1 MTLPPEFRDVAAQVR
16 NWGRWGEDDQ
26 RGTLNF
32 ITDEVVV
39 AAMACV
45 TRGARFPLALPLS
58 PEGPQAGLIPGR
70 ENPVREMIAVN
81 EAMFG
86 IDARDYAASDDKV
99 SMGLQAATH
108 WDSLVH
114 VSYDDRVYG
123 GRPASVVTEDGAGE
137 CGMENVGPL
146 VTRGVLLDIPAALE
160 VERLEPGHG
169 VTPDDLDAACA
180 NGRVTVRAGD
190 AVLVRTGQI
199 QHLHAGERIDYAFPS
214 PGLTMAC
221 ALWFHER
228 DVAAVATDTITME
241 VFPGEIE
248 GLFLPIHLL
257 HLVEMGMLQGQNWD
271 LEALAADCANDG
283 VHEFLLTATPEP
295 FVGALGA
302 PVAPVAVK

>member
-1 MTLPPEFRDVAAQVR
+1 MPHPEVFRELAAQVN

-32 ITDEVVV
+32 ITDEVVRAAAGCVRRGV
-39 AAMACV
+39 AIS
-45 TRGARFPLALPLS
+45 LALPLS

-81 EAMFG
+81 EAMFT
-86 IDARDYAASDDKV
+86 IPVEDYAASDDKV
-99 SMGLQAATH
+99 SMGLQSATH

-114 VSYDDRVYG
+114 VSHSGVVYG
-123 GRPASVVTEDGAGE
+123 GRPASVVTEGGASV
-137 CGMENVGPL
+137 CGIDQVGPL
-146 VTRGVLLDIPAALE
+146 VTRGVLLDVAAARG
-160 VERLEPGHG
+160 VGRLEPGHG
-169 VTPDDLDAACA
+169 VTPDDLDAAA
-180 NGRVTVRAGD
+180 AHGNVEVRAGD

-199 QHLHAGERIDYAFPS
+199 QHFHDGERIAYAFPS
-214 PGLTMAC
+214 AGLTMAC
-221 ALWFHER
+221 AAWFHDR

-241 VFPGEIE
+241 VFPGEVD
-248 GLFLPIHLL
+248 GLFLPVHLL

-271 LEALAADCANDG
+271 LEALAVDCANDG